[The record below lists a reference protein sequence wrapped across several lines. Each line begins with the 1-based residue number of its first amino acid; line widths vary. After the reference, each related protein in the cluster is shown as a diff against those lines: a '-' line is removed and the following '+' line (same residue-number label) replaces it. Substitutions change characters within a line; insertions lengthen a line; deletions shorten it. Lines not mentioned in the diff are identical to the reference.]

1 MLENIPADFI
11 QSRKACFAR
20 CCLDYMQ
27 KGVVTDMYLS
37 DMNKEQLLSFKAEA
51 EAKYNDFKAQGL
63 CLNMARGNPCPEQL
77 ELSTDMLKVFDDGS
91 FTMENGGDVRN
102 YGMPDG
108 IPEAKKLFSD
118 MIGVSED
125 EIIIFGNSS
134 LNAMY
139 WSVQCAYNMGI
150 LGNKPWSKYEK
161 IKFLCPVPGYDRH
174 FKVTELFGIE
184 MINIPMT
191 STGPDMDMIEKLV
204 AEDETIKGIWCVP
217 QYSNPDGVIYSDE
230 TVKRFA
236 ALRPKAPDFR
246 IFWDNAY
253 CVHHLTDKP
262 VLVLNILEEA
272 KKLGNEDIVYIFGST
287 SKITF
292 AGAGVAVMGASRAN
306 MDELKKY
313 LGISIISYD
322 KMNQL
327 RHVKFFGTFENM
339 CEHMKKHAAI
349 IAPKFNI
356 VAEALRNELS
366 PYGIGSWSE
375 PQGGYFISFN
385 SMNGCAKRIVKL
397 CSEAGVT
404 LTGAGATFPYGKD
417 PDDKNIRLAP
427 TYPSLDDLRKAAE
440 LFTVCVKLASAEKLL
455 SEM

>member
-1 MLENIPADFI
+1 
-11 QSRKACFAR
+11 
-20 CCLDYMQ
+20 MQ

-77 ELSTDMLKVFDDGS
+77 ELSTDMLKVFDDGN

-102 YGMPDG
+102 YGILDG

-118 MIGVSED
+118 MIGVNED

-139 WSVQCAYNMGI
+139 WSMQCAYNLGI
-150 LGNKPWSKYEK
+150 LGNKPWSECEK

-191 STGPDMDMIEKLV
+191 TTGPDMDMIEKLV
-204 AEDETIKGIWCVP
+204 AEDDSIKGIWCVP
-217 QYSNPDGVIYSDE
+217 QYSNPDGVVYSDE

-262 VLVLNILEEA
+262 TLILNILEEA
-272 KKLGNEDIVYIFGST
+272 KKVGNEDIVYIFGST

-292 AGAGVAVMGASRAN
+292 AGAGVAVMGGSRAN
-306 MDELKKY
+306 IDELKKY

-327 RHVKFFGTFENM
+327 RHVRFFGTFENM

-356 VAEALRNELS
+356 VIETLKNELA
-366 PYGIGSWSE
+366 PCGIGSWSE

-385 SMNGCAKRIVKL
+385 SMNGCAKRIVSL